1 VFAGSAVTGD
11 GSVLPIDQR
20 CLPLPELTGPEL
32 TGTEIPDGRAFTDV
46 SAVTGEG
53 ITTGSSLLGP
63 VFRSLRL
70 LMTIPWSPLL
80 PGGPT
85 TTERDIPCLSV
96 TTVEDLRSGWWL
108 SRWPTP
114 LATSS
119 L

>member
-32 TGTEIPDGRAFTDV
+32 TGTEIPGGRAFTDV

-53 ITTGSSLLGP
+53 TTKGSSLLGP
-63 VFRSLRL
+63 VFRSMRL

-80 PGGPT
+80 PGGAT

-108 SRWPTP
+108 SR
-114 LATSS
+114 
-119 L
+119 